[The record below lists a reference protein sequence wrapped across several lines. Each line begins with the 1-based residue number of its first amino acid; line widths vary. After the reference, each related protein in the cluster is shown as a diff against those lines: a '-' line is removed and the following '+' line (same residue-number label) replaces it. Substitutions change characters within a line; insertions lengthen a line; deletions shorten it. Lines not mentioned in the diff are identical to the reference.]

1 MRRTPHTVV
10 RTSRARTSRA
20 RTPHT
25 VVRTSR
31 DAQEEFLERVAARG
45 EIVSRAAREAE
56 RTGDPAKITRA
67 YRAAVRF
74 LAETVEGA
82 RAEVRIP
89 AYVIVLALAGVTGIA
104 GFKARHAIATL
115 VTTGRWIAKLL
126 ALTVSNPLTRLAL
139 RTLWGTVRVAARVA
153 AADPLISG
161 LVAAFLLK

>member
-1 MRRTPHTVV
+1 MRRTVV

-67 YRAAVRF
+67 YRAAIRF

-82 RAEVRIP
+82 RAAEVRVP
-89 AYVIVLALAGVTGIA
+89 AYVIVLALAGVTGIV

-115 VTTGRWIAKLL
+115 VTTGRWITRLL
-126 ALTVSNPLTRLAL
+126 ALAVSNPLTRLAL
-139 RTLWGTVRVAARVA
+139 RTLWGTVRMTARVA
-153 AADPLISG
+153 AADPLVAG
-161 LVAAFLLK
+161 LVAAFFFK